1 VGLGELL
8 WDLFP
13 QGKQLGGA
21 PANFAY
27 ITALLGDAGIVA
39 SRVGDDRLGQEAL
52 WHLKASGLE
61 VSHVQRDLIHPTGTV
76 KVDVDA
82 KGQPEYQI
90 TENVAWDF
98 MEFTEDWISLARSTH
113 AVCFGSLAQR
123 NPVSRAAI
131 RAFLSALP
139 SFAIG
144 IFDVNLRQ
152 SYFTPEILRD
162 SLRHA
167 KVLKLNHQEFPRFIE
182 LLRSPSSFQPSSSTA
197 NPASA
202 LSPSTVS
209 TLRDFSAALSSTSSL
224 SSSSP
229 NSSAAITAASS
240 SATSSDIEAAR
251 ALCREFQLRLV
262 CITRGGHGSLLVTAK
277 SQHEHPGF
285 SVKIADTVG
294 AGDAFT
300 AALVHHALRG
310 SSLAAMNAAANR
322 MGAWVASQEGATP
335 APDPAILNEVHLPS
349 HL

>member
-1 VGLGELL
+1 MASSAKTPRPVVIGLGELL

-13 QGKQLGGA
+13 KGKQLGGA

-27 ITALLGDAGIVA
+27 ITALLGDSGIVA

-52 WHLKASGLE
+52 WHLKSSGLD
-61 VSHVQRDLIHPTGTV
+61 VSRIQHDLSHPTGTV
-76 KVDVDA
+76 RVTLDT

-98 MEFTEDWISLARSTH
+98 MEFSEDWISLARSAH

-123 NPVSRAAI
+123 NSVSRASI

-139 SFAIG
+139 SFAIV

-152 SYFTPEILRD
+152 SYFDADVLRD
-162 SLRHA
+162 SARRA
-167 KVLKLNHQEFPRFIE
+167 TVLKLNHEEFPRFLD
-182 LLRSPSSFQPSSSTA
+182 LLQCPLK
-197 NPASA
+197 NPARAADASGDFLDISA
-202 LSPSTVS
+202 G
-209 TLRDFSAALSSTSSL
+209 RW
-224 SSSSP
+224 
-229 NSSAAITAASS
+229 
-240 SATSSDIEAAR
+240 
-251 ALCREFQLRLV
+251 LCREFGIRLV
-262 CITRGGHGSLLVTAK
+262 CITRGPAGSTLVTAD
-277 SQHEHPGF
+277 SHDEHPGF

-335 APDPAILNEVHLPS
+335 PADPAILAEVRAA
-349 HL
+349 

>member
-1 VGLGELL
+1 MTAVHTTPRAIVVGLGELL

-13 QGKQLGGA
+13 NGKQLGGA

-27 ITALLGDAGIVA
+27 MTALLGDSAVVA

-52 WHLKASGLE
+52 WHLKSCRLD
-61 VSHVQRDLIHPTGTV
+61 VSRIQRDLSHPTGTV
-76 KVDVDA
+76 KVEVDS

-98 MEFTEDWISLARSTH
+98 MEFSEDWISLARSAH

-123 NPVSRAAI
+123 NSVSRSTI

-152 SYFTPEILRD
+152 SFFSPEIVRD
-162 SLRHA
+162 SARHA
-167 KVLKLNHQEFPRFIE
+167 KVLKLNHQEFPRFLD
-182 LLRSPSSFQPSSSTA
+182 LLQCPLKNSARA
-197 NPASA
+197 ASA
-202 LSPSTVS
+202 PSDYSDV
-209 TLRDFSAALSSTSSL
+209 SAA
-224 SSSSP
+224 
-229 NSSAAITAASS
+229 
-240 SATSSDIEAAR
+240 R
-251 ALCREFQLRLV
+251 WLCREFGMRLV
-262 CITRGGHGSLLVTAK
+262 CITRGANGSLLVTAN
-277 SQHEHPGF
+277 SHHEHPGF

-310 SSLAAMNAAANR
+310 SSLATMNAAANR
-322 MGAWVASQEGATP
+322 LGAWVASQEGAMPP
-335 APDPAILNEVHLPS
+335 ADPEILAQVRAS
-349 HL
+349 

>member
-1 VGLGELL
+1 MTTPRPIVVGLGELL

-13 QGKQLGGA
+13 SGKQLGGA

-27 ITALLGDAGIVA
+27 ITALLGDSGIVA

-52 WHLKASGLE
+52 WHLKSCGLD
-61 VSHVQRDLIHPTGTV
+61 VNRVQRDLSHPTGTV
-76 KVDVDA
+76 RVELDS

-98 MEFTEDWISLARSTH
+98 LEFSEDWISLARSAH

-123 NPVSRAAI
+123 NAVSRATI

-144 IFDVNLRQ
+144 IFDANLRQ
-152 SYFTPEILRD
+152 SFFSPEVLRD

-167 KVLKLNHQEFPRFIE
+167 KVLKLNHQEFPRFLD
-182 LLRSPSSFQPSSSTA
+182 LLQCP
-197 NPASA
+197 
-202 LSPSTVS
+202 
-209 TLRDFSAALSSTSSL
+209 LRDSERSDVSAA
-224 SSSSP
+224 
-229 NSSAAITAASS
+229 
-240 SATSSDIEAAR
+240 R
-251 ALCREFQLRLV
+251 WLCREFSLRLV
-262 CITRGGHGSLLVTAK
+262 CITRGASGSALVTAD
-277 SQHEHPGF
+277 SHHEHPGF
-285 SVKIADTVG
+285 TVKVADTVG

-310 SSLAAMNAAANR
+310 SSLAMINTAANR

-335 APDPAILNEVHLPS
+335 AADPEILAEVRTS
-349 HL
+349 

>member
-1 VGLGELL
+1 MPRSPTPRPIVVGLGELL

-13 QGKQLGGA
+13 KGKQLGGA

-27 ITALLGDAGIVA
+27 ITALLGDTGIVA

-52 WHLKASGLE
+52 WHLKSSGLD
-61 VSHVQRDLIHPTGTV
+61 VNRIQRDLSHPTGTV
-76 KVDVDA
+76 KVEVDS
-82 KGQPEYQI
+82 KGQPEYHI
-90 TENVAWDF
+90 IENVAWDF
-98 MEFTEDWISLARSTH
+98 MEFSEDWISLARSTH

-123 NPVSRAAI
+123 NSVSRSTI

-152 SYFTPEILRD
+152 SYFSSEVVRD

-167 KVLKLNHQEFPRFIE
+167 KVLKLNHEEFPRFLD
-182 LLRSPSSFQPSSSTA
+182 LLQCPLRNSVRA
-197 NPASA
+197 ASA
-202 LSPSTVS
+202 PSDYSDV
-209 TLRDFSAALSSTSSL
+209 SAA
-224 SSSSP
+224 
-229 NSSAAITAASS
+229 
-240 SATSSDIEAAR
+240 R
-251 ALCREFQLRLV
+251 WLCKEFGIQIV
-262 CITRGGHGSLLVTAK
+262 CVTRGAAGSLLVTAN

-310 SSLAAMNAAANR
+310 SSLATMNTAANR
-322 MGAWVASQEGATP
+322 MGAWVASQEGAMPP
-335 APDPAILNEVHLPS
+335 ADPALLAEVRVPHS
-349 HL
+349 

>member
-1 VGLGELL
+1 MATPRPIVVGLGDLL

-13 QGKQLGGA
+13 KGKQLGGA

-27 ITALLGDAGIVA
+27 ITALLGDSGIVA

-52 WHLKASGLE
+52 WHLKSSGLD
-61 VSHVQRDLIHPTGTV
+61 VSRIQRDPSHPTGTV
-76 KVDVDA
+76 KVEVDS

-98 MEFTEDWISLARSTH
+98 MEFSEDWISLARSAH

-123 NPVSRAAI
+123 NAVSRSAI

-152 SYFTPEILRD
+152 SYFSAEVLRD
-162 SLRHA
+162 SARRA
-167 KVLKLNHQEFPRFIE
+167 KVLKLNHEEFPRFLD
-182 LLRSPSSFQPSSSTA
+182 LLQCP
-197 NPASA
+197 
-202 LSPSTVS
+202 LK
-209 TLRDFSAALSSTSSL
+209 
-224 SSSSP
+224 
-229 NSSAAITAASS
+229 NSER
-240 SATSSDIEAAR
+240 SDITGGR
-251 ALCREFQLRLV
+251 WLCREFGSRLV
-262 CITRGGHGSLLVTAK
+262 CITRGAKGSLLVTAE
-277 SQHEHPGF
+277 SHHEHPGF

-310 SSLAAMNAAANR
+310 SSLATMNAAANR

-335 APDPAILNEVHLPS
+335 SADPEILAEVQIPHLP
-349 HL
+349 

>member
-1 VGLGELL
+1 MFLFQPAMTTPRPIVVGLGELL

-13 QGKQLGGA
+13 SGKQLGGA

-27 ITALLGDAGIVA
+27 ITALLGDSGIVA

-52 WHLKASGLE
+52 WHLKSCGLD
-61 VSHVQRDLIHPTGTV
+61 VNRVQRDLSHPTGTV
-76 KVDVDA
+76 KVEVDS

-98 MEFTEDWISLARSTH
+98 MEFSEDWISLARSAH

-123 NPVSRAAI
+123 NSVSRSTI

-152 SYFTPEILRD
+152 TFFSPEILRD

-167 KVLKLNHQEFPRFIE
+167 KVLKLNHEEFPRFLD
-182 LLRSPSSFQPSSSTA
+182 LLQCPLRDSTRA
-197 NPASA
+197 ASA
-202 LSPSTVS
+202 PGDYS
-209 TLRDFSAALSSTSSL
+209 DISAA
-224 SSSSP
+224 
-229 NSSAAITAASS
+229 
-240 SATSSDIEAAR
+240 R
-251 ALCREFQLRLV
+251 WLCREFSLRLV
-262 CITRGGHGSLLVTAK
+262 CITRGASGSALVTPDAH
-277 SQHEHPGF
+277 HEHPGF

-310 SSLAAMNAAANR
+310 SSLAMMNTAANR
-322 MGAWVASQEGATP
+322 MGAWVASQEGGTP
-335 APDPAILNEVHLPS
+335 AADPEVLAEVRTS
-349 HL
+349 